1 MARSE
6 GKAWL
11 SLHVPSQLMQAGV
24 RSSSGFFGKLVVSGF
39 GARLPNP
46 GGGRISKIANLA
58 KLRLAWRKKSA
69 GYVLQQGPLN
79 EHAHGDV
86 EGGAHGRKN
95 DEPCPLRLHKRGRV
109 LGGRCD
115 E

>member
-46 GGGRISKIANLA
+46 GGGRISKIDNLA
-58 KLRLAWRKKSA
+58 NCALPGGKKAPVMSFT
-69 GYVLQQGPLN
+69 
-79 EHAHGDV
+79 GD
-86 EGGAHGRKN
+86 R
-95 DEPCPLRLHKRGRV
+95 
-109 LGGRCD
+109 
-115 E
+115 